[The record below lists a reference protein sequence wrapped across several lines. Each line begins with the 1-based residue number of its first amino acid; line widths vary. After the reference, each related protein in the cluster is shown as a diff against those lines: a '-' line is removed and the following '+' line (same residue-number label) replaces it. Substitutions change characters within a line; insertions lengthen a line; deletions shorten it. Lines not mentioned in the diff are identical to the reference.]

1 MKISGDQGFQRTAM
15 ANGKPPAARSFASV
29 FETAAKS
36 AAASPQDKAGNAV
49 ATTDFTRMTRQGLV
63 DWMNPKIRS
72 GELSLDDTSPLL
84 ALTLKMPA
92 SGAAAGLDNQELVDF
107 MRMARNGIAW
117 AQQNHEPNTL
127 KLLQSALSLMERYQ
141 G

>member
-1 MKISGDQGFQRTAM
+1 MKISGDQLSQRAAM
-15 ANGKPPAARSFASV
+15 ANVKPAAARSFASV
-29 FETAAKS
+29 LETAVKS
-36 AAASPQDKAGNAV
+36 TVTASQDKAGTTV
-49 ATTDFTRMTRQGLV
+49 APADFTHMTRQGLL

-92 SGAAAGLDNQELVDF
+92 VGPSPGLDNQEFVDF
-107 MRMARNGIAW
+107 MQTARNGIAW
-117 AQQNHEPNTL
+117 AQQNNEPNTL
-127 KLLQSALSLMERYQ
+127 KLLQSALSLMQRYQ